1 VRRRLGWSPDDPR
14 EFLERT
20 EGGMIE
26 EWSDWPYR
34 IVWRIPGER
43 PHVTFCEGDV
53 SLLEARSDEDFEAID
68 ASADRFYGWRES

>member
-1 VRRRLGWSPDDPR
+1 
-14 EFLERT
+14 
-20 EGGMIE
+20 M
-26 EWSDWPYR
+26 SDWPYR